1 MGEFCTI
8 ILNSKDQAMTSED
21 QRNIPISMNIKAF
34 RQTGVFMNWTK
45 FVKLIPITVTL
56 LLMLSVAFILIR
68 GFLGTYT
75 APSISVSDAGLADD
89 WHADVSDVSEIPGSS
104 GIASP
109 SDMGGYPGTWPAL
122 PGEDAVVP
130 VQMDRSDIYRGCL
143 LLINNKNRYEIP
155 DDNDLVSI
163 AELKT
168 SSYIVPDSDL
178 MLSAAVIGPL
188 NDMMDAF
195 YNETGCDT
203 VAIASAFRDYQR
215 QREILD
221 YYISIVGLLE
231 AKKWAANPGHSEHH
245 SGLAVDFGVFSNGAL
260 KTFLRT
266 GVNEWLFRNSDMYGF
281 IPRYPSD
288 KSDITNTANEPW
300 HFRYVGLPH
309 SYFIRQSGLCFE
321 EYLDL
326 IMGFTRDRPYC
337 ATFDGDDYE
346 VYYTRDTKILI
357 PYNCE
362 YDISGNNID
371 GFIVTV
377 KRQENS
383 VLQQQ

>member
-1 MGEFCTI
+1 
-8 ILNSKDQAMTSED
+8 
-21 QRNIPISMNIKAF
+21 
-34 RQTGVFMNWTK
+34 MNWTK

-56 LLMLSVAFILIR
+56 LLMLFVAFILIQ
-68 GFLGTYT
+68 GFLGMTP
-75 APSISVSDAGLADD
+75 APSISVSDAGLADG
-89 WHADVSDVSEIPGSS
+89 WLADVFETPDSP

-109 SDMGGYPGTWPAL
+109 SDMVGFSGTRPAL
-122 PGEDAVVP
+122 SGEDAVVP
-130 VQMDRSDIYRGCL
+130 VQMDKSNIYRGSL
-143 LLINNKNRYEIP
+143 LLIDHKNSYEIP

-168 SSYIVPDSDL
+168 SSYIVTESDL
-178 MLSAAVIGPL
+178 LLSATVIGPL

-195 YNETGCDT
+195 YSETGCDT

-221 YYISIVGLLE
+221 YYISIVGLTE
-231 AKKWAANPGHSEHH
+231 AKKWAASPGHSEHH
-245 SGLAVDFGVFSNGAL
+245 TGLAVDFGVFSDGDL

-266 GVNEWLFRNSDMYGF
+266 GVNEWLFKNSDMYGF
-281 IPRYPSD
+281 IPRYPSN
-288 KSDITNTANEPW
+288 KSDITKTANEPW

-309 SYFIRQSGLCFE
+309 AYFIRQSGLCFE
-321 EYLDL
+321 EYLEL

-337 ATFDGDDYE
+337 GTFNGDDYE
-346 VYYTRDTKILI
+346 LYYTSDTKILI

-371 GFIVTV
+371 GFIVTL
-377 KRQENS
+377 KRQDNS